1 MANIAYIA
9 KHQSTFI
16 QINTKHMKQRN
27 AKSFFKASLFVSA
40 TIVALTLGSGIATA
54 APADNTTQTQ
64 GVKATGIV
72 RDANGEPVIGANV
85 LEKGTSNGTI
95 TDFEGKF
102 ELLTA
107 KGATLVVSYVGY
119 ETKEAKAGTNVVVV
133 LTEDSEVLEDVVITA
148 LGIKKDRKALG
159 YSMSDVNSEEL
170 MKNKNV
176 NVINSLAGKVPGVN
190 ITQSSGAAG
199 AGAAIVIRGGNS
211 ASEGRDNQP
220 LIVVDGIIYDNSTSV
235 IGNSGTDG
243 STRSSTTYSNRLM
256 DINPEDIE
264 TMSVLKGAAAA
275 ALYGSRAAD
284 GAIVITTKKGKEGSV
299 KVDYNGRV
307 STSWALKLPTA
318 QTTYGRGYY
327 SIDGTLDENTYQMW
341 GSKLAAGAETY
352 NNIDEFF
359 RNGVIADNNLSVS
372 GGSKLGSYYL
382 SISNFDQKGIIRE
395 TGYDKT
401 TVRFNGD
408 IHYGRLTVGANVS
421 YTIAQT
427 DKTLTSG
434 GLYGGGGSGTMS
446 SLYTWP
452 TTENMSHYLN
462 DDGSKY
468 RLFDGIWELGDDK
481 ENPYWIINKNKL
493 QDKMHRFTG
502 AINANINIFD
512 WWDVSARVGY
522 DNYTNDAYT
531 YIAPGGC
538 VGVKY
543 QNGRLNKSD
552 YRYQYISTNVM
563 TNFHKTFGDFDLG
576 LMIGT
581 TAESTTRNNQTHW
594 GYNFITEGTISF
606 NNIATENQF
615 FKDSNIKK
623 RLVGVY
629 GEFRA
634 SWKNQLYLTVTGR
647 NDWSSTLPKEN
658 RSYFYPSVSGSW
670 VFSELIQ
677 KNTAFSYGKIRASW
691 ARVGKDANPYA
702 TLTYLAPNYTYGDF
716 ITVGNNYTLGNA
728 HLLPEMQDGWEVGA
742 ELKFLNGRLG
752 LDATYYQS
760 KTNNQIAQPRLSNAG
775 GGILVSIN
783 SGSVKN
789 AGVEIAL
796 TAQPVKTK
804 NFTWDMMLNFSH
816 NRGTLGEFIEGVQ
829 MFYATDAQF
838 GTVKGASVPNGGD
851 FLALVGTR
859 FAYETQVVTDAEG
872 NTTVEEIEGG
882 AFEVDPKTG
891 LYKVNTNTNLQVGN
905 REPKLIGGFNN
916 TFSFYNFTIN
926 LLLDFRFGG
935 AVYNGTEYVMQ
946 SNGISNATLARD
958 EVTVTGKVNTG
969 TADAPVWEDFN
980 QTYKA
985 NESYEINGQTYDG
998 KYMIQQYYGNQLSH
1012 SPNYITDVNWLK
1024 IRNLSLSYDFT
1035 PLLKKQKVIKHLSVS
1050 FTGNNLATWTNYK
1063 GMDPEVSVAGGA
1075 GGAGAT
1081 GIDYCS
1087 VPTTSSFTFGLNIT
1101 F

>member
-119 ETKEAKAGTNVVVV
+119 ETKEAKAGTNVVIV
-133 LTEDSEVLEDVVITA
+133 LSEDSEVLEDVVITA

-264 TMSVLKGAAAA
+264 TMSILKGAAAA

-341 GSKLAAGAETY
+341 GSKLAAGTETY

-462 DDGSKY
+462 EDGSKY

-531 YIAPGGC
+531 
-538 VGVKY
+538 
-543 QNGRLNKSD
+543 
-552 YRYQYISTNVM
+552 
-563 TNFHKTFGDFDLG
+563 
-576 LMIGT
+576 
-581 TAESTTRNNQTHW
+581 
-594 GYNFITEGTISF
+594 
-606 NNIATENQF
+606 
-615 FKDSNIKK
+615 
-623 RLVGVY
+623 
-629 GEFRA
+629 
-634 SWKNQLYLTVTGR
+634 
-647 NDWSSTLPKEN
+647 
-658 RSYFYPSVSGSW
+658 
-670 VFSELIQ
+670 
-677 KNTAFSYGKIRASW
+677 
-691 ARVGKDANPYA
+691 
-702 TLTYLAPNYTYGDF
+702 
-716 ITVGNNYTLGNA
+716 
-728 HLLPEMQDGWEVGA
+728 
-742 ELKFLNGRLG
+742 
-752 LDATYYQS
+752 
-760 KTNNQIAQPRLSNAG
+760 
-775 GGILVSIN
+775 
-783 SGSVKN
+783 
-789 AGVEIAL
+789 
-796 TAQPVKTK
+796 
-804 NFTWDMMLNFSH
+804 
-816 NRGTLGEFIEGVQ
+816 
-829 MFYATDAQF
+829 
-838 GTVKGASVPNGGD
+838 
-851 FLALVGTR
+851 
-859 FAYETQVVTDAEG
+859 
-872 NTTVEEIEGG
+872 
-882 AFEVDPKTG
+882 
-891 LYKVNTNTNLQVGN
+891 
-905 REPKLIGGFNN
+905 
-916 TFSFYNFTIN
+916 
-926 LLLDFRFGG
+926 
-935 AVYNGTEYVMQ
+935 
-946 SNGISNATLARD
+946 
-958 EVTVTGKVNTG
+958 
-969 TADAPVWEDFN
+969 
-980 QTYKA
+980 
-985 NESYEINGQTYDG
+985 
-998 KYMIQQYYGNQLSH
+998 
-1012 SPNYITDVNWLK
+1012 
-1024 IRNLSLSYDFT
+1024 
-1035 PLLKKQKVIKHLSVS
+1035 
-1050 FTGNNLATWTNYK
+1050 
-1063 GMDPEVSVAGGA
+1063 
-1075 GGAGAT
+1075 
-1081 GIDYCS
+1081 
-1087 VPTTSSFTFGLNIT
+1087 
-1101 F
+1101 